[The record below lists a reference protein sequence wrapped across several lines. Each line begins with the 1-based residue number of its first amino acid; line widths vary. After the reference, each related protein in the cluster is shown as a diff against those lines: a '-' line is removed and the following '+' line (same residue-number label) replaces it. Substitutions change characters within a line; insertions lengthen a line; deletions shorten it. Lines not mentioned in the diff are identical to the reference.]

1 MDKNK
6 TLNKNKQDNIWDAAY
21 LILYALTVAHAFYF
35 TTMFPTEFLDNTAR
49 YFYGAILLYVV
60 LKLVFS
66 KRYSRAEQVLS
77 VVMIGIFSI
86 AGVVTGYL
94 EIIQFVLLIVGA
106 KGIDFRKILMSYSA
120 AAVLML
126 LAAFVASQ
134 CGIIVDLITYTPRSF
149 NGGLRHS
156 FGIIYPTDFAA
167 HVFYVVM
174 AIACVVAIKRGR
186 SENKKKNAMITIAIC
201 VISIVIAGFLYY
213 ECLAFTST
221 ICLIGFVM
229 LVVFMSLISHAGE
242 KIYKFF
248 VRVLMLAPV
257 LLSVLYI
264 SLSKFYV
271 AGVNIWEKINTALSN
286 RIAVSSRALSM
297 YNVKLFGQ
305 FIEELGWGG
314 LSDTSNISEEQY
326 FFIDD
331 SYLRILLEYGLFVF
345 IIVIA
350 IFTIILKKSADKR
363 QIILFAALVAVAVHC
378 FMEHHMMEVAYNPFL
393 LIFLTVMPEGEK
405 NELEEVDNP
414 VH

>member
-1 MDKNK
+1 M
-6 TLNKNKQDNIWDAAY
+6 
-21 LILYALTVAHAFYF
+21 
-35 TTMFPTEFLDNTAR
+35 
-49 YFYGAILLYVV
+49 
-60 LKLVFS
+60 
-66 KRYSRAEQVLS
+66 
-77 VVMIGIFSI
+77 
-86 AGVVTGYL
+86 
-94 EIIQFVLLIVGA
+94 
-106 KGIDFRKILMSYSA
+106 
-120 AAVLML
+120 
-126 LAAFVASQ
+126 
-134 CGIIVDLITYTPRSF
+134 
-149 NGGLRHS
+149 
-156 FGIIYPTDFAA
+156 
-167 HVFYVVM
+167 
-174 AIACVVAIKRGR
+174 
-186 SENKKKNAMITIAIC
+186 
-201 VISIVIAGFLYY
+201 
-213 ECLAFTST
+213 
-221 ICLIGFVM
+221 
-229 LVVFMSLISHAGE
+229 
-242 KIYKFF
+242 
-248 VRVLMLAPV
+248 
-257 LLSVLYI
+257 
-264 SLSKFYV
+264 

-314 LSDTSNISEEQY
+314 LSDTSNISEKQY